1 MMKFSISS
9 TFKEFIQSQK
19 FSGILLICCTVISLL
34 IANSSWS
41 NEYLE
46 IWHSNLGF
54 NLSDSQF
61 TVEHLINDGL
71 MAMFFLLVG
80 LEIKREIV
88 AGELSTFQKASI
100 PVAAALGGMIIPAL
114 IYTIFNNGTNTSS
127 GWGIPMATDIAFAI
141 GVLSLL
147 GNRVPDSLKVL
158 LTALAVV
165 DDLGAVIVIA
175 LFYSSGISLMYLSIS
190 GGIFILL
197 LILNKYKVKSLYA
210 YLLPGILL
218 WYCMY
223 CSGVHSTIAGVLLAM
238 TIPYDSKNETSSL
251 LYLEHRLH
259 TPVNYFIMPLFAL
272 ANTAIIIPSG
282 LISQVFSHESLGIVF
297 GLMFGKPIGIIS
309 FILISIILKLGKL
322 PEGISMKQIIG
333 LGFLGGIGFTM
344 SIFISLLAFSDAEY
358 VLNAKLAVLIASC
371 LSGIIGFVVLKRF
384 SYDKNSS

>member
-1 MMKFSISS
+1 MKITISK
-9 TFKEFIQSQK
+9 TFIEFIQSQK
-19 FSGILLICCTVISLL
+19 FSGVLLICCTLISLL
-34 IANSSWS
+34 IANSTWS
-41 NEYLE
+41 HDYLE
-46 IWHSNLGF
+46 FWHKDLGF
-54 NLSDSQF
+54 GLSATPFKID
-61 TVEHLINDGL
+61 HLINDGL
-71 MAMFFLLVG
+71 MALFFLLVG

-88 AGELSTFQKASI
+88 AGELSSFRKASV
-100 PVAAALGGMIIPAL
+100 PVAAAIGGMVIPAL
-114 IYTIFNNGTNTSS
+114 IYTFFNHSTSTSS

-218 WYCMY
+218 WYCMF
-223 CSGVHSTIAGVLLAM
+223 CSGVHSTIAGVLLAL
-238 TIPYDSKNETSSL
+238 TIPFDSKDESSSL

-259 TPVNYFIMPLFAL
+259 TPVNFFIMPLFAL
-272 ANTAIIIPSG
+272 ANTAIVLPSG
-282 LISQVFSHESLGIVF
+282 LLHQVLNPESAGIIF
-297 GLMFGKPIGIIS
+297 GLFIGKPIGIIS
-309 FILISIILKLGKL
+309 FIILTIWLKIGRL
-322 PEGISMKQIIG
+322 PHGMNIKQVIG
-333 LGFLGGIGFTM
+333 MSFLGGIGFTM
-344 SIFISLLAFSDAEY
+344 SIFISLLAFSEGEY

-371 LSGIIGFVVLKRF
+371 ISGIFGFFILKNFTNDR
-384 SYDKNSS
+384 STS